1 MIHGVEHGFYPKRE
15 KKKKNPA
22 VSPDRAET
30 GFTFSQDIM
39 GPSGG
44 RSVEGG
50 KKGPGDKGLHE
61 DP

>member
-1 MIHGVEHGFYPKRE
+1 MDFILRGK